1 MPFNHGSISI
11 QEKGILNNYVMDTRT
26 IVWFSRPQVSCRY
39 IGENIESNQD
49 EDLHGVKLNA
59 DFLEC

>member
-1 MPFNHGSISI
+1 MVLKAAI
-11 QEKGILNNYVMDTRT
+11 
-26 IVWFSRPQVSCRY
+26 SCRY
-39 IGENIESNQD
+39 IGEDIESNQD